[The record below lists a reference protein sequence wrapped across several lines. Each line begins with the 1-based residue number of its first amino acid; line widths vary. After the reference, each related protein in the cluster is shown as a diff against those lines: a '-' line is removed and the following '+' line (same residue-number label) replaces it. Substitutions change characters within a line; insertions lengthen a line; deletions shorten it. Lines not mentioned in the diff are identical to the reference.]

1 MKTLKYVSLMLIVF
15 LLIIGCSGNN
25 ANIKDLSESE
35 SRVTQQKLMDNW
47 SDYDIRYRNA
57 VLVFDPKNDNRK
69 ILMGGKRDWWWT
81 TIEDQESWTEFVNTN
96 MTNQGDFR
104 PLAASY
110 PMTGVR
116 EIWGPD
122 DQLYGFVIH
131 QHRDIVT
138 AELVEKNT
146 VRLRTTH
153 ALQGGP

>member
-1 MKTLKYVSLMLIVF
+1 MKTLKYIC
-15 LLIIGCSGNN
+15 LLFIGFAFIMGCSGT
-25 ANIKDLSESE
+25 KGKLKTQSESE
-35 SRVTQQKLMDNW
+35 SKVTQQKLMDNW

-57 VLVFDPKNDNRK
+57 VLVFDPKNDDRK
-69 ILMGGKRDWWWT
+69 ILLGGKRGWWWT

-96 MTNQGDFR
+96 MTSQGDFR
-104 PLAASY
+104 LTAQY

-122 DQLYGFVIH
+122 DQLYGFVVH

-138 AELVEKNT
+138 PELVDKNT